1 MDKPQ
6 KHINNI
12 VNKLMC
18 SVSIISR
25 VQVFDGNK
33 ESMGLLDN
41 DSVMVIIEGEWGL
54 QRHSDNIILGKMTGP
69 YIVFLLPELNY
80 FELEFTNDS
89 RFSYVLC
96 KRSDFYDF
104 ISVSNLWEDLYFIM
118 QYTASLLNIK
128 LQIMLSCDLYSVIKH
143 YLREIDNNPALR
155 GQVNVCDYITRRSGF
170 SKSGTMMVL
179 SELKKGNYIIIERG
193 RLKKIKSLPSGY

>member
-25 VQVFDGNK
+25 VRVFDGNK
-33 ESMGLLDN
+33 ENVGLLDN

-54 QRHSDNIILGKMTGP
+54 QRHSDKIILGQMTGP
-69 YIVFLLPELNY
+69 YIIFLLPELNY
-80 FELEFTNDS
+80 IDLEFTRDS
-89 RFSYVLC
+89 RFSYLLC
-96 KRSDFYDF
+96 KRNDFYSF
-104 ISVSNLWEDLYFIM
+104 ISASNLWEDLYFIM

-128 LQIMLSCDLYSVIKH
+128 LQVMLSCDLYSVIKY
-143 YLREIDNNPALR
+143 YLREIDNNPELR

-193 RLKKIKSLPSGY
+193 RLKKIKSLPSGF

>member
-18 SVSIISR
+18 TVSIISR
-25 VQVFDGNK
+25 VRVFDGNK
-33 ESMGLLDN
+33 ENMSLLDN

-54 QRHSDNIILGKMTGP
+54 QRHSDKIILGQMTGP
-69 YIVFLLPELNY
+69 YIIFLLPELNY
-80 FELEFTNDS
+80 IDLEFTHDS

-96 KRSDFYDF
+96 KRSDFYSF
-104 ISVSNLWEDLYFIM
+104 ISASNLWEDLYFIM

-128 LQIMLSCDLYSVIKH
+128 LQIMLSCDLYSVIKY
-143 YLREIDNNPALR
+143 YLREIDNNPELR

-193 RLKKIKSLPSGY
+193 RLKKIKSLPSGF